1 MVVAQPPVWPGA
13 VPQRPPFNQFQPQA
27 YAPQPYAPYPQGQ
40 VHAAPQPAA
49 YQAPQPQAYAPQ
61 AYAPQAYAP
70 QPASPGWSRPSAPIQ
85 ATPVVVAAP
94 PAGNPSG
101 NFVARAAMPD
111 APRTPVYK
119 LPPPEALGIHPV
131 AAQAPAT
138 TPAAPAAETLDW
150 SRARREMANLKIHAF
165 QFEML
170 PDGRHRFIC
179 ALTDLAGRSQ
189 QVEASDATESGAVR
203 QALQRASL
211 YRQGR

>member
-1 MVVAQPPVWPGA
+1 MIVAQPPVWPGA
-13 VPQRPPFNQFQPQA
+13 APQRPPFNQFQPQA
-27 YAPQPYAPYPQGQ
+27 YAPQAYAPYPQVQ
-40 VHAAPQPAA
+40 AHAAPQPAA
-49 YQAPQPQAYAPQ
+49 YQAPQAQ

-94 PAGNPSG
+94 PSGNPSG
-101 NFVARAAMPD
+101 SFVARAAMPD
-111 APRTPVYK
+111 APRTPFYK

-131 AAQAPAT
+131 AAQAPAIA
-138 TPAAPAAETLDW
+138 PAAPAVPAAETLDW
-150 SRARREMANLKIHAF
+150 SSARREMANLGIRAF

-179 ALTDLAGRSQ
+179 ALTDSAGRSQ

-211 YRQGR
+211 YRQVR